1 MNRPEPDDD
10 LSRLRVPPHSVEA
23 EQSVLGA
30 LLLDSACF
38 DRVGDLVAE
47 GDFYRHE
54 HRLIFEAVR
63 ALSVASKTAD
73 VITVYERLKAAGKA
87 DAVGGLQHLNALAA
101 SVPGTSGAR
110 RWAELI
116 REKALLRAVIALSDN
131 AATAAFNP
139 QGRSA
144 ADVVGDLA
152 AKVGELER
160 QRVTGAP
167 KPLSALVAGRLDR
180 VSRLASG
187 EEKGGLSTSI
197 DRLDRVLNG
206 GFRPGAVYIL
216 AARPSVGKSSL
227 AMEMGLHVARFVG
240 PVLMLSQEMPDGEV
254 ADRALSNLGAVDY
267 EGIQT
272 GKLSDDG
279 WSRLSGAVETAAAV
293 PFYVDDQPGLRLRD
307 IRAKARQVKG
317 LKLLVL
323 DYLQL
328 SVGDGENRSQEVG
341 SISRGLKALA
351 KQMGIPVLVLSQL
364 NRKVE
369 ERPGK
374 EPEMGDLRDSG
385 EIEQDAD
392 VVMFLWP
399 ARDFID
405 GVRLVGLK
413 VGKNRQGRPGA
424 RFALD
429 FAGAWQRWS
438 ESEEKLPKVG
448 GGFSN
453 DKGFE

>member
-1 MNRPEPDDD
+1 MNRPEPDDLD
-10 LSRLRVPPHSVEA
+10 RLRVPPHSAEA
-23 EQSVLGA
+23 EQALLGS
-30 LLLDSACF
+30 LLLDCSAF
-38 DRVGDLVAE
+38 DRAADLVAE

-54 HRLIFEAVR
+54 NRLVFAAIAELVLANKPADVLTVFERLQSHGKAEAAGGLTYIN
-63 ALSVASKTAD
+63 ALSQCTPSAS
-73 VITVYERLKAAGKA
+73 
-87 DAVGGLQHLNALAA
+87 N
-101 SVPGTSGAR
+101 AR
-110 RWAELI
+110 RYAQI
-116 REKALLRAVIALSDN
+116 VRDRSLLRSVIALSDN

-139 QGRSA
+139 QGKSA
-144 ADVVGDLA
+144 LDVLGDLA
-152 AKVGELER
+152 SKVGELER
-160 QRVTGAP
+160 NRVAGMP
-167 KPLSALVAGRLDR
+167 KSLADIVVGRLDR

-187 EEKGGLSTSI
+187 EEKGGLGTSL
-197 DRLDRVLNG
+197 DRLDRILNG
-206 GFRPGAVYIL
+206 GFRPGGVYIL

-227 AMEMGLHVARFVG
+227 AMEMGLHVARHVG
-240 PVLMLSQEMPDGEV
+240 PVLFLSQEMPDGEV
-254 ADRALSNLGAVDY
+254 ADRALSNLGAVDF

-272 GKLSDDG
+272 GKLTDDG

-341 SISRGLKALA
+341 SISRGLKGLA
-351 KQMGIPVLVLSQL
+351 KQMGVPILVLSQL
-364 NRKVE
+364 NRRVE

-374 EPEMGDLRDSG
+374 EPEMADLRDSG

-399 ARDFID
+399 AREWID

-413 VGKNRQGRPGA
+413 VGKNRQGRTGA
-424 RFALD
+424 RFGLD

-438 ESEEKLPKVG
+438 ESEDKLPKVG